1 MARLRLEA
9 DKAWKAT
16 GMKFG
21 LYLIGTA
28 TGVSGPPA
36 APIADPEFLAGF
48 ARHAEEVG
56 CDSLFFADHIVFPA
70 AKRAPYPYAG
80 SGAYPWDNE
89 HTQLPEPLALM
100 AFLAGVTHS
109 LRFGTAVLVLPQRH
123 PMLLAKQL
131 ATVDVLSG
139 GRAELGIGAGWLA
152 DEFDA
157 LGYSFANRGA
167 RTDEYIDVM
176 RELWANPVAS
186 FAGPTVTFDRVQL
199 TTHPRQH
206 GGIPI
211 IVGGHSPPA
220 LRRAGQRGDA
230 FLPAFSASQNRD
242 RWPEMWAEVQRWAA
256 DAGRA
261 EACELQ
267 GFGATLDDARFLAD
281 LGATRMI
288 YSTHDPDLGSAKAT
302 LDRFATEVVSRT

>member
-1 MARLRLEA
+1 
-9 DKAWKAT
+9 
-16 GMKFG
+16 MKFG
-21 LYLIGTA
+21 LYLIGSA
-28 TGVSGPPA
+28 TGASGPPA
-36 APIADPEFLAGF
+36 APISDPEFLAGF
-48 ARHAEEVG
+48 ARHAEAVG

-70 AKRAPYPYAG
+70 TKEAPYPYAE

-89 HTQLPEPLALM
+89 RMQLPEPLALM
-100 AFLAGVTHS
+100 AFLAGVTDS

-131 ATVDVLSG
+131 ATIDVLSR
-139 GRAELGIGAGWLA
+139 GRAELGIGTGWLA

-157 LGYSFANRGA
+157 LGYSFADRGA

-186 FAGPTVTFDRVQL
+186 FAGPTVAFDRIQL
-199 TTHPRQH
+199 TTHPRQP
-206 GGIPI
+206 GGVPI
-211 IVGGHSPPA
+211 IVGGHSAPA

-230 FLPAFSASQNRD
+230 FLPAFSASQHRD
-242 RWPEMWAEVQRWAA
+242 AWPEMWDEVQRWAV

-261 EACELQ
+261 GACELQ
-267 GFGATLDDARFLAD
+267 GFGASLDDARFLAD

-288 YSTHDPDLGSAKAT
+288 YSTHDPDLASAQAT
-302 LDRFATEVVSRT
+302 LDRFSDEVITRY

>member
-70 AKRAPYPYAG
+70 AKRVPYPYAG

-206 GGIPI
+206 GCGDDQLIRRVVVESGAHQQDRLYGDVAADGDLPEARLQPLAAPD
-211 IVGGHSPPA
+211 GGMASQVDPPVMMQA
-220 LRRAGQRGDA
+220 SGLHERHRGYGDA
-230 FLPAFSASQNRD
+230 AFRESGFHLLLEECVDLPGIGGE
-242 RWPEMWAEVQRWAA
+242 P
-256 DAGRA
+256 
-261 EACELQ
+261 
-267 GFGATLDDARFLAD
+267 
-281 LGATRMI
+281 
-288 YSTHDPDLGSAKAT
+288 
-302 LDRFATEVVSRT
+302 

>member
-1 MARLRLEA
+1 
-9 DKAWKAT
+9 
-16 GMKFG
+16 MKFG
-21 LYLIGTA
+21 LYLIGSA
-28 TGVSGPPA
+28 TGMAGPPA
-36 APIADPEFLAGF
+36 APISDPEFLAGF
-48 ARHAEEVG
+48 AQHAEAVG

-70 AKRAPYPYAG
+70 AKQAPYPYAD
-80 SGAYPWDNE
+80 SGDYPWDNE

-100 AFLAGVTHS
+100 AFLSGVTQS

-123 PMLLAKQL
+123 PILLAKQL
-131 ATVDVLSG
+131 ATIDVLSG

-157 LGYSFANRGA
+157 LGYSFDDRGA

-186 FAGPTVTFDRVQL
+186 FTGPTVAFDRVQL
-199 TTHPRQH
+199 TTHPRQP
-206 GGIPI
+206 GGVPI

-220 LRRAGQRGDA
+220 LRRAGQRGDS
-230 FLPAFSASQNRD
+230 FLPAFSASQNRS

-261 EACELQ
+261 GSCDLQ
-267 GFGATLDDARFLAD
+267 GFGASLDDARFLAD

-288 YSTHDPDLGSAKAT
+288 YSTHDPDLASAEAT
-302 LDRFATEVVSRT
+302 LDRFADEVIGRF

>member
-1 MARLRLEA
+1 
-9 DKAWKAT
+9 
-16 GMKFG
+16 MKFG
-21 LYLIGTA
+21 LYLIGSA
-28 TGVSGPPA
+28 TGAAGPPA

-48 ARHAEEVG
+48 AQHAETVG
-56 CDSLFFADHIVFPA
+56 CESLFFADHIVFPA
-70 AKRAPYPYAG
+70 AKRAAYPYAQ

-100 AFLAGVTHS
+100 AFLAGVTDT

-131 ATVDVLSG
+131 ATIDVLSG
-139 GRAELGIGAGWLA
+139 GRVDLGIGSGWLA

-157 LGYSFANRGA
+157 MGYTFTDRGA

-186 FAGPTVTFDRVQL
+186 FDGPTVSFDRIQL
-199 TTHPRQH
+199 TTLPRQS

-220 LRRAGQRGDA
+220 LRRAGRRGDA
-230 FLPAFSASQNRD
+230 FLPAFSASQDRE
-242 RWPEMWAEVQRWAA
+242 RWPQMWAEVQHWGAE
-256 DAGRA
+256 AGRDGQ
-261 EACELQ
+261 CELQ

-288 YSTHDPDLGSAKAT
+288 FSTHDPDLASARAT
-302 LDRFATEVVSRT
+302 LSRFADEVIAQC

>member
-1 MARLRLEA
+1 
-9 DKAWKAT
+9 
-16 GMKFG
+16 MKFG

-28 TGVSGPPA
+28 TGAPGLPA

-48 ARHAEEVG
+48 ARHAEAVG

-70 AKRAPYPYAG
+70 AKQAPYPYAE

-89 HTQLPEPLALM
+89 NTQLPEPLALM
-100 AFLAGVTHS
+100 AFLAGVTDT

-131 ATVDVLSG
+131 ATIDVLSG

-157 LGYSFANRGA
+157 LGYSFADRGP

-176 RELWANPVAS
+176 RELWTNPVAS
-186 FAGPTVTFDRVQL
+186 FAGPTIAFDRIQL
-199 TTHPRQH
+199 TTHPRQP
-206 GGIPI
+206 GGVPI

-220 LRRAGQRGDA
+220 LRRAGQRGDS

-242 RWPEMWAEVQRWAA
+242 TWPEMWAEVKRWAA
-256 DAGRA
+256 DEGRDG
-261 EACELQ
+261 ACDLQ
-267 GFGATLDDARFLAD
+267 GFGASLDDARFLAD

-288 YSTHDPDLGSAKAT
+288 YSTHDPDLASAMVT
-302 LDRFATEVVSRT
+302 LNRFADEVISRF

>member
-1 MARLRLEA
+1 
-9 DKAWKAT
+9 
-16 GMKFG
+16 MKFG
-21 LYLIGTA
+21 LYLIGSA
-28 TGVSGPPA
+28 TGLSGPPA

-70 AKRAPYPYAG
+70 AKQAPYPYAQ
-80 SGAYPWDNE
+80 SGEYPWDNE

-100 AFLAGVTHS
+100 AFLAGVTEF

-131 ATVDVLSG
+131 ATIDVLSG

-157 LGYSFANRGA
+157 LGYSFADRGA

-176 RELWANPVAS
+176 RELWGNRVAS
-186 FAGPTVTFDRVQL
+186 FAGPTISFHNIQL
-199 TTHPRQH
+199 TTFPRQPD
-206 GGIPI
+206 GIPI

-242 RWPEMWAEVQRWAA
+242 QWPVIWAEVQRQAA

-261 EACELQ
+261 GACELQ
-267 GFGATLDDARFLAD
+267 GFGATLDDALFLSD

-288 YSTHDPDLGSAKAT
+288 YSIHEPDLASSQAV
-302 LDRFATEVVSRT
+302 LDRFGAEVISRF

>member
-1 MARLRLEA
+1 
-9 DKAWKAT
+9 
-16 GMKFG
+16 MKFG
-21 LYLIGTA
+21 LYLIGSA
-28 TGVSGPPA
+28 TGTAGPPA

-48 ARHAEEVG
+48 ARHAEAAG

-70 AKRAPYPYAG
+70 VKRAPYPYAE

-100 AFLAGVTHS
+100 AFLAGITDS

-131 ATVDVLSG
+131 ATIDVLSG

-157 LGYSFANRGA
+157 LGYSFADRGA
-167 RTDEYIDVM
+167 RTNEYIDVM

-186 FAGPTVTFDRVQL
+186 FAGPTVAFDHIQL
-199 TTHPRQH
+199 TTLPRQT

-230 FLPAFSASQNRD
+230 FLPAFSASQNRG
-242 RWPEMWAEVQRWAA
+242 RWPAMWAEVQRWAA

-261 EACELQ
+261 DACELQ

-288 YSTHDPDLGSAKAT
+288 YSTHDPDLNSAVAT
-302 LDRFATEVVSRT
+302 LDRFAAEVIDRF

>member
-1 MARLRLEA
+1 
-9 DKAWKAT
+9 
-16 GMKFG
+16 MKFG

-28 TGVSGPPA
+28 TGVSGPAA

-48 ARHAEEVG
+48 ARHAEAVG
-56 CDSLFFADHIVFPA
+56 CDSLFFADHILFPA
-70 AKRAPYPYAG
+70 AKEARYPYAE

-89 HTQLPEPLALM
+89 HIQLPEPLALM
-100 AFLAGVTHS
+100 AFLAGVTDT

-131 ATVDVLSG
+131 ATIDVLSG
-139 GRAELGIGAGWLA
+139 GRVELGVGAGWLA

-157 LGYSFANRGA
+157 LGYTFADRGA
-167 RTDEYIDVM
+167 RTNEYIDVM

-186 FAGPTVTFDRVQL
+186 FAGTTVAFDSIRL
-199 TTHPRQH
+199 TTHPRQPN
-206 GGIPI
+206 GIPI

-256 DAGRA
+256 DSGRA
-261 EACELQ
+261 GACGLQ

-288 YSTHDPDLGSAKAT
+288 YSTHDPDLASARDT
-302 LDRFATEVVSRT
+302 LDRFANEVIARF

>member
-1 MARLRLEA
+1 MAMPGYEGCWRGRLRE
-9 DKAWKAT
+9 
-16 GMKFG
+16 MKFG
-21 LYLIGTA
+21 LYLIGSA
-28 TGVSGPPA
+28 TGAAGAPA

-56 CDSLFFADHIVFPA
+56 FESLFFADHIVFPA
-70 AKRAPYPYAG
+70 AKQAAYPYAE
-80 SGAYPWDNE
+80 SGDYPWDNE

-131 ATVDVLSG
+131 ATIDVLSG

-157 LGYSFANRGA
+157 LGYSFADRGA

-176 RELWANPVAS
+176 RELWQNPVAS
-186 FAGPTVTFDRVQL
+186 FAGPTVSFERIQL
-199 TTHPRQH
+199 TTHPRQPA
-206 GGIPI
+206 GIPI

-242 RWPEMWAEVQRWAA
+242 QWPQMWAEVQRWAA
-256 DAGRA
+256 DSGRTG
-261 EACELQ
+261 ACELQ
-267 GFGATLDDARFLAD
+267 GFGASLDDARFLD
-281 LGATRMI
+281 NLGATRMI
-288 YSTHDPDLGSAKAT
+288 YSTHDPDLASAKAT
-302 LDRFATEVVSRT
+302 LSRFADEVMARF

>member
-1 MARLRLEA
+1 
-9 DKAWKAT
+9 
-16 GMKFG
+16 MKFG
-21 LYLIGTA
+21 LYLIGSA
-28 TGVSGPPA
+28 TGSSGPAA
-36 APIADPEFLAGF
+36 APIADPQFLAGF

-56 CDSLFFADHIVFPA
+56 CESLFFADHIVFPA
-70 AKRAPYPYAG
+70 AKQAAYPYLE
-80 SGAYPWDNE
+80 SGEYPWDNE

-131 ATVDVLSG
+131 ATIDVLSG

-157 LGYSFANRGA
+157 LGYSFASRGA

-176 RELWANPVAS
+176 RELWHNPVAS
-186 FAGPTVTFDRVQL
+186 FAGPTVAFDGIQL
-199 TTHPRQH
+199 TTHPRQPD
-206 GGIPI
+206 GIPI

-242 RWPEMWAEVQRWAA
+242 RWPEMWADVQRRAV

-261 EACELQ
+261 GACELQ

-288 YSTHDPDLGSAKAT
+288 YSTHDPDLDSARAT
-302 LDRFATEVVSRT
+302 LDRFADEVIDRF

>member
-1 MARLRLEA
+1 
-9 DKAWKAT
+9 
-16 GMKFG
+16 MKFG
-21 LYLIGTA
+21 LYLIGSA
-28 TGVSGPPA
+28 TGAAGSPA

-48 ARHAEEVG
+48 ARHAEAVG
-56 CDSLFFADHIVFPA
+56 CESLFFADHIVFPVSKQA
-70 AKRAPYPYAG
+70 SYPYAE

-100 AFLAGVTHS
+100 AYLAAVTDS

-123 PMLLAKQL
+123 PILLAKQL
-131 ATVDVLSG
+131 ATIDVLSG

-157 LGYSFANRGA
+157 LGYSFADRGA

-176 RELWANPVAS
+176 RELWGNPVAS
-186 FAGPTVTFDRVQL
+186 FAGPTVAFDRIQL
-199 TTHPRQH
+199 TTLPRQA

-242 RWPEMWAEVQRWAA
+242 RWPDMWAEAQRWAA
-256 DAGRA
+256 ESGRA
-261 EACELQ
+261 GACELQ

-288 YSTHDPDLGSAKAT
+288 YSTHDPDLASAQAT
-302 LDRFATEVVSRT
+302 LNRFADEVVTRL

>member
-1 MARLRLEA
+1 
-9 DKAWKAT
+9 
-16 GMKFG
+16 MKFG
-21 LYLIGTA
+21 LYLIGSA
-28 TGVSGPPA
+28 TGASGPPA

-48 ARHAEEVG
+48 ARHAEAVG

-70 AKRAPYPYAG
+70 TKEAPYPYAE

-89 HTQLPEPLALM
+89 RMQLPEPLALM
-100 AFLAGVTHS
+100 AFLAGVTDS

-131 ATVDVLSG
+131 ATIDVLSR
-139 GRAELGIGAGWLA
+139 GRAELGIGTGWLA

-157 LGYSFANRGA
+157 LGYSFADRGA

-186 FAGPTVTFDRVQL
+186 FAGPTVDFDRIQL
-199 TTHPRQH
+199 TTHPRQP
-206 GGIPI
+206 GGVPI

-230 FLPAFSASQNRD
+230 FLPAFSASQHRD
-242 RWPEMWAEVQRWAA
+242 AWPEMWDEVQRWAA

-261 EACELQ
+261 GACELQ
-267 GFGATLDDARFLAD
+267 GFGASLDDARFLAD

-288 YSTHDPDLGSAKAT
+288 YSTHDPDLASAQAT
-302 LDRFATEVVSRT
+302 LDRFSDEVITRY

>member
-1 MARLRLEA
+1 
-9 DKAWKAT
+9 
-16 GMKFG
+16 MKFG
-21 LYLIGTA
+21 LYLIGSA
-28 TGVSGPPA
+28 TGASGSPA
-36 APIADPEFLAGF
+36 ASIADPDFLAGF
-48 ARHAEEVG
+48 ARHAEVVG
-56 CDSLFFADHIVFPA
+56 CESLFFADHIVFPA
-70 AKRAPYPYAG
+70 AKQSPYPYSK

-89 HTQLPEPLALM
+89 HIQLPEPLALM
-100 AFLAGVTHS
+100 AYLAGVTDS

-131 ATVDVLSG
+131 ATIDILSG

-157 LGYSFANRGA
+157 LGCSFADRGA

-186 FAGPTVTFDRVQL
+186 FAGPTVAFDRVQL
-199 TTHPRQH
+199 TAHPRQP

-220 LRRAGQRGDA
+220 LRRAGRRGDA

-242 RWPEMWAEVQRWAA
+242 RWPDMWAEVQRWAV
-256 DAGRA
+256 
-261 EACELQ
+261 EANRSGGCELQ
-267 GFGATLDDARFLAD
+267 GFGATLDDARFLAE

-288 YSTHDPDLGSAKAT
+288 YSTHDPDLASANAT
-302 LDRFATEVVSRT
+302 LDRFGDEVISRF

>member
-9 DKAWKAT
+9 DEAWEAT

-21 LYLIGTA
+21 LYLIGSA
-28 TGVSGPPA
+28 TGVTGPPA
-36 APIADPEFLAGF
+36 APIADPESLAGF

-56 CDSLFFADHIVFPA
+56 CDSLFFADHIVFPT
-70 AKRAPYPYAG
+70 AKKAPYPYAG
-80 SGAYPWDNE
+80 SGAYPWENE
-89 HTQLPEPLALM
+89 HTQLPGPLALM
-100 AFLAGVTHS
+100 AFLAGVTNS

-139 GRAELGIGAGWLA
+139 GRTELGIGAGWLA

-186 FAGPTVTFDRVQL
+186 FAGPTIAFEGVQL
-199 TTHPRQH
+199 TTHPRQP

-242 RWPEMWAEVQRWAA
+242 RWPEMWAEVRRWAA
-256 DAGRA
+256 DAGRS

-288 YSTHDPDLGSAKAT
+288 YSTHDPDLDSAKAT
-302 LDRFATEVVSRT
+302 LDRFATEVISRT

>member
-1 MARLRLEA
+1 
-9 DKAWKAT
+9 
-16 GMKFG
+16 MKFG
-21 LYLIGTA
+21 LYLIGSA
-28 TGVSGPPA
+28 TGASGPPA
-36 APIADPEFLAGF
+36 APIADPDFLGSF
-48 ARHAEEVG
+48 ARHAEAVG

-70 AKRAPYPYAG
+70 AKEAAYPYAR

-89 HTQLPEPLALM
+89 HIQLPEPLALM
-100 AFLAGVTHS
+100 AYLAGVTDT

-131 ATVDVLSG
+131 ATIDVLSG

-176 RELWANPVAS
+176 RELWGNSVAS
-186 FAGPTVTFDRVQL
+186 FEGPTVVFDKVQL
-199 TTHPRQH
+199 TTHPRQPD
-206 GGIPI
+206 GVPI

-230 FLPAFSASQNRD
+230 FLPAFSASENRD
-242 RWPEMWAEVQRWAA
+242 RWPEMWAEVQRWAS

-261 EACELQ
+261 GACELQ
-267 GFGATLDDARFLAD
+267 GFGTTLDDAQFLAE

-288 YSTHDPDLGSAKAT
+288 YSTHDPDLALAQAT
-302 LDRFATEVVSRT
+302 LDRFAAEVIDQF

>member
-1 MARLRLEA
+1 
-9 DKAWKAT
+9 
-16 GMKFG
+16 MKFG
-21 LYLIGTA
+21 LYLIGSA
-28 TGVSGPPA
+28 TGAQGPPA

-48 ARHAEEVG
+48 ARHAEAVG

-70 AKRAPYPYAG
+70 VKQALYPYAESG
-80 SGAYPWDNE
+80 SYPWDNE
-89 HTQLPEPLALM
+89 NTQLPEPLALM
-100 AFLAGVTHS
+100 AFLAGVTDR

-131 ATVDVLSG
+131 ATIDVLSG

-157 LGYSFANRGA
+157 LGYPFADRGA

-186 FAGPTVTFDRVQL
+186 FAGPTVVFDGVQL
-199 TTHPRQH
+199 TTHPLQPD
-206 GGIPI
+206 GIPI

-230 FLPAFSASQNRD
+230 LLPAFSASQNRD
-242 RWPEMWAEVQRWAA
+242 IWPEMWAEVQRWGA

-261 EACELQ
+261 GACELQ
-267 GFGATLDDARFLAD
+267 GFGATLDDARFLVD

-288 YSTHDPDLGSAKAT
+288 YSTHDPDLASARDT
-302 LDRFATEVVSRT
+302 LNRFADEVVAQM

>member
-21 LYLIGTA
+21 LYLIGSA
-28 TGVSGPPA
+28 TGVTGPPA

-56 CDSLFFADHIVFPA
+56 CDSLFFADHIVFPE
-70 AKRAPYPYAG
+70 AKRALYPYAG

-100 AFLAGVTHS
+100 AFLAGVTRS

-131 ATVDVLSG
+131 ATIDVLSG

-176 RELWANPVAS
+176 RELWSNPVAS
-186 FAGPTVTFDRVQL
+186 FSGPTVAFEGVQL
-199 TTHPRQH
+199 TTHPRQP

-211 IVGGHSPPA
+211 SVGGHSPPA

-288 YSTHDPDLGSAKAT
+288 YSTHDPDLDSAKAT

>member
-1 MARLRLEA
+1 
-9 DKAWKAT
+9 
-16 GMKFG
+16 MKFG
-21 LYLIGTA
+21 LYLIGSA
-28 TGVSGPPA
+28 TGSAGPPA

-48 ARHAEEVG
+48 AQHAEAVG
-56 CDSLFFADHIVFPA
+56 CESLFFADHIVFPA
-70 AKRAPYPYAG
+70 DKRAPYPYAT

-89 HTQLPEPLALM
+89 NTQLPEPLALM

-131 ATVDVLSG
+131 ATIDVLSG
-139 GRAELGIGAGWLA
+139 GRAELGIGSGWLA

-157 LGYSFANRGA
+157 LGYSFADRGA

-176 RELWANPVAS
+176 RELWSNPVAS
-186 FAGPTVTFDRVQL
+186 FAGPTVAFDRVQL
-199 TTHPRQH
+199 TTRPSRP

-242 RWPEMWAEVQRWAA
+242 RWSEMWAAVQRSAA
-256 DAGRA
+256 DANRA
-261 EACELQ
+261 GVCELQ

-288 YSTHDPDLGSAKAT
+288 YSTHDPDLDSAVDT
-302 LDRFATEVVSRT
+302 LDRFATEVITRF

>member
-1 MARLRLEA
+1 
-9 DKAWKAT
+9 
-16 GMKFG
+16 MKFG

-28 TGVSGPPA
+28 TGVSGPAA

-48 ARHAEEVG
+48 ARHAEAVG

-70 AKRAPYPYAG
+70 DKEAPYPYAE

-100 AFLAGVTHS
+100 AFLAGVTDT

-131 ATVDVLSG
+131 ATIDVLSG

-152 DEFDA
+152 DEFEA
-157 LGYSFANRGA
+157 LGYTFADRGN

-186 FAGPTVTFDRVQL
+186 FAGPTVAFDNIRL
-199 TTHPRQH
+199 TTHPRQP

-220 LRRAGQRGDA
+220 RCRAGQRGDA

-256 DAGRA
+256 SAGRA
-261 EACELQ
+261 GTCELQ
-267 GFGATLDDARFLAD
+267 GFGTTLDDARFLAD

-288 YSTHDPDLGSAKAT
+288 YSTHDPDLVSARGT
-302 LDRFATEVVSRT
+302 LDRFADEVVARY

>member
-21 LYLIGTA
+21 LYLIGSA
-28 TGVSGPPA
+28 TGVTGPPA

-70 AKRAPYPYAG
+70 AKQAPYPYAG

-100 AFLAGVTHS
+100 AFLAGVTRS

-131 ATVDVLSG
+131 ATIDVLSG

-176 RELWANPVAS
+176 RELWSNPVAS
-186 FAGPTVTFDRVQL
+186 FSGPTIAFEGVQL
-199 TTHPRQH
+199 TTHPRQP

-242 RWPEMWAEVQRWAA
+242 RWPEMWAEVRRWAA

-288 YSTHDPDLGSAKAT
+288 YSTHDPDLDSAKAT